1 MEYIDIYDKDKK
13 LTGKTVA
20 RGTKLVDGE
29 YRLVVHICVF
39 NSKDEMLIQKR
50 QPFKKG
56 WSGRWDVSVGGNVQ
70 ASESS
75 AVAAQREVK
84 EEIGVDVDLSS
95 ERPFVCTAFTNG
107 FDDYYLI
114 EINEDESF
122 FTLQP
127 EEVEKVMWADKK
139 TILSMI
145 DDGSFIP
152 YHKGFIEMLFD
163 MRKDLGTIVG
173 D

>member
-13 LTGKTVA
+13 LTDKTIA
-20 RGTKLVDGE
+20 RGGELSDGE

-39 NSKDEMLIQKR
+39 NSNNEMLIQKR

-56 WSGRWDVSVGGNVQ
+56 WSGKWDVSVGGGVQ
-70 ASESS
+70 AGESS
-75 AVAAQREVK
+75 VVAAQREVK
-84 EEIGVDVDLSS
+84 EEIGVDVDLSN
-95 ERPFVCTAFTNG
+95 ERPFACIIFTNG

-114 EINEDESF
+114 EINENESF
-122 FTLQP
+122 FITQP

-163 MRKDLGTIVG
+163 MRKKTGTIVG
-173 D
+173 Y